1 MSRPRLGGFNEGL
14 GVATETLA
22 AHQSEPSAHSMFKR
36 FVHSRGNSRALGAAA
51 AVLLAWAGAAVA
63 APAGPVNPLPAAG
76 LVCASHDGVTCFDT
90 ATGAVAW
97 QALAGRQTLELAPAP
112 GIALVAG
119 SDGVQA
125 LELASGARRWQL
137 SRFGSA
143 FPAQSDG
150 ERAWFGT
157 RSGHVVMLEAAS
169 GALIWSVDLGDWVY
183 TPALAGG
190 RLVTGGRDARL
201 YALDPASG
209 ALAWDRPLEQ
219 ELVYRPVRAGA
230 DSVLVGTFDGL
241 VRRVAAA
248 DGQTLWTARGPT
260 PAYRFAVASGRAFAL
275 RMGGVLEALDLE
287 TGRTLWR
294 YQSPRGELTGLTAR
308 SQQIWVAE
316 ATGRL
321 LTLDATSGELL
332 AHRDLGGPLVG
343 APHLTPG
350 GVLAVT
356 ATPLTLHALGDV
368 PATPPTKP

>member
-1 MSRPRLGGFNEGL
+1 MVSRRVHIRRSRPPLAI
-14 GVATETLA
+14 ATA
-22 AHQSEPSAHSMFKR
+22 A
-36 FVHSRGNSRALGAAA
+36 
-51 AVLLAWAGAAVA
+51 LLAWAGAAVA
-63 APAGPVNPLPAAG
+63 APAGPANPLPAPG
-76 LVCASHDGVTCFDT
+76 LVCASHDGVTCFDS
-90 ATGAVAW
+90 ATGAIAW
-97 QALAGRQTLELAPAP
+97 QALTGRQTLELAGAP

-119 SDGVQA
+119 SDGLQA
-125 LELASGARRWQL
+125 LELGSGAQRWRL

-150 ERAWFGT
+150 KRAWFGT

-169 GALIWSVDLGDWVY
+169 GAVSWSVDLGDWVY
-183 TPALAGG
+183 TPALAGR

-201 YALDPASG
+201 YALEAASG
-209 ALAWDRPLEQ
+209 ARSWERPLEQ

-248 DGQTLWTARGPT
+248 DGQDLWTARGPT

-294 YQSPRGELTGLTAR
+294 YQSPRGDLTGLTAR
-308 SQQIWVAE
+308 GQRIWVAE

-321 LTLDATSGELL
+321 LALDAASGELL
-332 AHRDLGGPLVG
+332 ARRDLGGPLVG
-343 APHLTPG
+343 APYLAPG

-356 ATPLTLHALGDV
+356 ATPLALHALGAF
-368 PATPPTKP
+368 PATPPTEP